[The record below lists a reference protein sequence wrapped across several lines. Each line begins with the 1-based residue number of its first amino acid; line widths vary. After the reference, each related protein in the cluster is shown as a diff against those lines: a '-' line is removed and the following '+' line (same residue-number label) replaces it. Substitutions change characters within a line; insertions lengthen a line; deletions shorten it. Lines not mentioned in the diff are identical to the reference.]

1 MATAKLVMD
10 GDDQL
15 LILPDEF
22 RLEGTEVDISRDE
35 KTGGVIL
42 RPMPTRPID
51 LEKDDPVR

>member
-15 LILPDEF
+15 LILSDEF
-22 RLEGTEVDISRDE
+22 RLEGTGVSRDE